1 MRDVEVLIPWHVQ
14 ESSKTFPG
22 IFLRRRDG
30 DCSCEAEMVP
40 FGPPVQPETV
50 KNEQARKQTKWFNIE
65 SNS

>member
-50 KNEQARKQTKWFNIE
+50 KKRASKKANKMVQYRE
-65 SNS
+65 